1 MCSRLLG
8 YCTVFW
14 KWDINVTKF
23 SVVFVY
29 KLLYNVGK
37 KQRENKGEKTDSKQK
52 EKKQIQNKRKTC
64 KAKR

>member
-8 YCTVFW
+8 YCAVSW

-37 KQRENKGEKTDSKQK
+37 KQRENKGEKNSVKIK